1 MPGGASSQKPY
12 SDATSNGSS
21 AIVMAML
28 VILVTMKEQVF
39 DHMADLVAVSL
50 VRTMSVAIEMMLV
63 ATIWAVW

>member
-28 VILVTMKEQVF
+28 VIVATMKEQMF
-39 DHMADLVAVSL
+39 DHMADLVAVSV
-50 VRTMSVAIEMMLV
+50 VRTMSVAIEMLLA
-63 ATIWAVW
+63 ATIGAKW